1 MAGQMKINYGSFES
15 WAQSIDAK
23 NKNLLEYLHEIQRL
37 INSLAGEW
45 ESKSAVTTRGKIT
58 GMENRFQQYYD
69 VVDNYVK
76 LVRNTAAEYRATE
89 ETNDAN
95 AQQFI

>member
-15 WAQSIDAK
+15 WAQAIDTK
-23 NKNLLEYLHEIQRL
+23 NKNLLEDLHEIQRL

-45 ESKSAVTTRGKIT
+45 ESNSAVTIRGKIT

-76 LVRNTAAEYRATE
+76 LIRNTAAEYKATE
-89 ETNDAN
+89 TTNDSN
-95 AQQFI
+95 AQEFI

>member
-1 MAGQMKINYGSFES
+1 MAGQIKINYGTFES
-15 WAQSIDAK
+15 RAQSIDSK
-23 NKNLLEYLHEIQRL
+23 NKNLLEDLHEIQRL

-45 ESKSAVTTRGKIT
+45 ESKSAVTIRGKIT

-76 LVRNTAAEYRATE
+76 LIRNTAEIYKNTE
-89 ETNDAN
+89 NTNDSN